1 MADTSD
7 PGSAAHALSRLVA
20 GAVMISFSGVWVK
33 LSHVTPAVSAFYRV
47 FIGGVILLLLA
58 FLRHEMHW
66 RGTRF
71 MLLNLVCGV
80 FFATD
85 LILYHYS
92 INLVGPG
99 LGTILPNFQVFL
111 LAIIGMVFFK
121 EALRPMALLAMPLAF
136 FGLFLIVGLD
146 WRQLG
151 RDYRIGLMCGL
162 GAAIC
167 YTGVLLQLRK
177 LQAEQ
182 DSTTGSSVLMT
193 ISLTTALLIALEI
206 LRTGGSFRIPD
217 RQTLWALLALGVF
230 SQVWGWLMITKALP
244 KIRASLS
251 GLVLLLQPAL
261 SFVWDVLIFK
271 RPTSGLN
278 WLGVAIALAAIYL
291 GATARPRRG
300 GKALE

>member
-1 MADTSD
+1 
-7 PGSAAHALSRLVA
+7 
-20 GAVMISFSGVWVK
+20 
-33 LSHVTPAVSAFYRV
+33 
-47 FIGGVILLLLA
+47 
-58 FLRHEMHW
+58 
-66 RGTRF
+66 
-71 MLLNLVCGV
+71 
-80 FFATD
+80 
-85 LILYHYS
+85 
-92 INLVGPG
+92 
-99 LGTILPNFQVFL
+99 
-111 LAIIGMVFFK
+111 
-121 EALRPMALLAMPLAF
+121 
-136 FGLFLIVGLD
+136 
-146 WRQLG
+146 
-151 RDYRIGLMCGL
+151 GL

-182 DSTTGSSVLMT
+182 DSATGSSVLMT

-206 LRTGGSFRIPD
+206 LRTGGSFCIPD
-217 RQTLWALLALGVF
+217 RQTLWALLALGFF

-244 KIRASLS
+244 KIRTSLS